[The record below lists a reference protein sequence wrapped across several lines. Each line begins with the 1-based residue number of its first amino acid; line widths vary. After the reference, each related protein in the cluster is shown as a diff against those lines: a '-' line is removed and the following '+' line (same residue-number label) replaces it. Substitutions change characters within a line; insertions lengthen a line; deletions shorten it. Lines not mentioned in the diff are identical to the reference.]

1 MRMIFINCLLIIY
14 MKGENSMRINCAS
27 VEESKNVET
36 IEKKV
41 KELFPNYSVVVVPKK
56 KVSKKR
62 MKNDVCKIKRK

>member
-1 MRMIFINCLLIIY
+1 